1 MNFQNRFEMNFDFQN
16 RFEMNFDVQNVFE
29 MNFDVQNVFEM
40 NFDAQNRFEMNFDA
54 QNRFKVIFAIKNPVR
69 AFRAGNFDFNGSFPD
84 IFAAEE
90 IIFVVPVFGHTFR
103 ENNGRFTVFT
113 HEFCNGTKIFIVKA
127 AESASSHDN

>member
-1 MNFQNRFEMNFDFQN
+1 MNFQNVFEMNFDVQNRFEMNFDAQN

-29 MNFDVQNVFEM
+29 MNFDV
-40 NFDAQNRFEMNFDA
+40 

-69 AFRAGNFDFNGSFPD
+69 AFRAGNFDFDGSFPD

-103 ENNGRFTVFT
+103 ENYGRFAVFLN
-113 HEFCNGTKIFIVKA
+113 EFCNGT
-127 AESASSHDN
+127 